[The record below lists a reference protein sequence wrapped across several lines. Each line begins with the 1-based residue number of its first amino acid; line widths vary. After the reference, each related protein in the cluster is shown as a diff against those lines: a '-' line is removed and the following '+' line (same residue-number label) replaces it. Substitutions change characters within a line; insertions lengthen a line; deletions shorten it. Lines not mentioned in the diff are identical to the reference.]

1 MPNIFSAL
9 IVTLNSIRVS
19 GEDDMKKML
28 GVIDMLKRMEQA
40 ADKKD
45 EEVDGDG

>member
-19 GEDDMKKML
+19 GEDDMRKLL
-28 GVIDMLKRMEQA
+28 GVIDTLKRMEQA
-40 ADKKD
+40 AQEKED
-45 EEVDGDG
+45 ENG

>member
-19 GEDDMKKML
+19 GEDDMRKLL
-28 GVIDMLKRMEQA
+28 GVIDTLKRMEQA
-40 ADKKD
+40 AQEK
-45 EEVDGDG
+45 EGDNG